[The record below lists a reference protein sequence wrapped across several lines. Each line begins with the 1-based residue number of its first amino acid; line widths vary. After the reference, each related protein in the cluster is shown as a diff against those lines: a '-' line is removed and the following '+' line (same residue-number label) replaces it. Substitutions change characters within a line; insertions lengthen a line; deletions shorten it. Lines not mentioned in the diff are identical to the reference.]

1 VKVPAG
7 VKSGTAIRL
16 KGMGKK
22 ESKDTGDLYL
32 RVKVRDEPLI
42 NS

>member
-1 VKVPAG
+1 
-7 VKSGTAIRL
+7 
-16 KGMGKK
+16 MGKK